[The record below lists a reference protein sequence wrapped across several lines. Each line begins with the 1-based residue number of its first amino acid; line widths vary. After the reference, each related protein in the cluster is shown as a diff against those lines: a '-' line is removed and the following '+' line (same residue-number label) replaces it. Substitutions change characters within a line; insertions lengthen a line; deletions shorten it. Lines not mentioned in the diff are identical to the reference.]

1 MPLKS
6 VCIFA
11 HPHTQYGVLTAFS
24 NELAQALNR
33 QGIRCRVLTAQHD
46 NPRHFLDQIFEEAP
60 DVTLSFNGLLPDREG
75 RFFCEMIN
83 IPHVSFLV
91 DSPNRFLTLVSSPL
105 DIITCIDPS
114 FCKIFTDFGFENS
127 FFLPHGI
134 DKNLSPPLEEDRIYE
149 VVMLATC
156 IDYRKIRHG
165 WNQKYAPSLCQ
176 VLEQAVEATLSGEA
190 SSYLQAFSD
199 ALDKQVKGTNP
210 IQTLEL
216 PYEDLLDDLE
226 FYIRGLDRI
235 ELLKSIKDT
244 PVHIFGSDDEL
255 LGDWEKALGPDN
267 PSLILHPAVP
277 YEEALELMKKTKIVL
292 NSSPTRSSHER
303 IFAGL
308 ACGAA
313 VLTNDNAYLR
323 ENFKDGEE
331 ILLFKTGEW
340 DKVNETLHRYLN
352 DEDRRHQLAIKGRE
366 RVMRAHTWDH
376 RAKTLI
382 KELNPILDRMGR
394 SSSQ

>member
-1 MPLKS
+1 MSLKS
-6 VCIFA
+6 ICIFT
-11 HPHTQYGVLTAFS
+11 HPHTQYGVLAAFS
-24 NELAQALNR
+24 NELANALNR

-46 NPRHFLDQIFEEAP
+46 NPRLFLDQIFDEAP
-60 DVTLSFNGLLPDREG
+60 DVTLSFNGLLPDGEG
-75 RFFCEMIN
+75 RFFCDMIN

-91 DSPNRFLTLVSSPL
+91 DSPNRFLTLVASPL
-105 DIITCIDPS
+105 SIITCIDPS
-114 FCKIFTDFGFENS
+114 FCKIFTDFGFANS

-134 DKNLSPPLEEDRIYE
+134 DKNLSPPLEEDRIYD

-156 IDYRKIRHG
+156 IDYQKIRQG
-165 WNQKYAPSLCQ
+165 WSQKYDTPLCQ
-176 VLEQAVEATLSGEA
+176 VLEEAVADTLSGK
-190 SSYLQAFSD
+190 SPSYLQAFSD
-199 ALDKQVKGTNP
+199 ALDKQVKGANP
-210 IQTLEL
+210 INTLEL
-216 PYEDLLDDLE
+216 PYEELLDDLE

-235 ELLKSIKDT
+235 ELLKAIKDT
-244 PVHIFGSDDEL
+244 TVHIFGSDDEL
-255 LGDWEKALGPDN
+255 LGDWEKALGPDH

-277 YEEALELMKKTKIVL
+277 YEEALELMKKAKIVL

-313 VLTNDNAYLR
+313 VLTNDNPYIR

-340 DKVNETLHRYLN
+340 DKVNETIRLYLN
-352 DEDRRHQLAIKGRE
+352 DEDKRHQLASKGRE

-382 KELNPILDRMGR
+382 KELNPILQRMDR
-394 SSSQ
+394 SN